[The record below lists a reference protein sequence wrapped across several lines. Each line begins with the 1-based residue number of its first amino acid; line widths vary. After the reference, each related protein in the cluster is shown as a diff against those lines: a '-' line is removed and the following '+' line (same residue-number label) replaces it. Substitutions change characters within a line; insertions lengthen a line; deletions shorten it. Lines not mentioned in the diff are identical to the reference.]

1 MNAKRTLLTLAAGLI
16 AAAPALAGT
25 WTYTDVTSTSG
36 TLNHSSSAWTLEV
49 TRNEDDL
56 AVVEGSSTGEPSALP
71 LADAISGGLKIT
83 AIGDGAFNASSNMV
97 AGALTIPNSVTNIGE
112 DAFMSCTRLTKL
124 TLGNSLATIGD
135 GAFYG
140 CDGLTGTLAIPNS
153 VTSIGGEAFFNCFR
167 LTGLTLGN
175 NVTSIGDGA
184 FSYCSKIA
192 KLTLGA
198 SVTSIGVKAF
208 YGCGLTVISV
218 PAANTAYT
226 GIDGVLFD
234 KAAATLLIYPA
245 MKKGAHYTVPGGV
258 THIGNNAFSLCNTL
272 TCVTISDD
280 VTHIGEE
287 AFTYCYS
294 LTDVIVGSGVTDI
307 AKRAFY
313 NCYSLAGVTFRG
325 ACPAVEEKASLY
337 AYSTFVTSYIY
348 NENVDSWTPQLD
360 NGTFAGD
367 MAIWCDL
374 PIHIRQARTLGVATY
389 GGVEFDNTID
399 PPVITVY
406 GASQAGAINATEN
419 ITNVTSGLKTTIKG
433 LPSGMKYDAA
443 SGQIIGAP
451 TKAGIYTITV
461 TITGPNKAS
470 ATQTFTMIV
479 DALPDAAAGTFNG
492 YLQDS
497 DGRVSG
503 TFTITAAKT
512 GKITAKVVTPAGTQS
527 FSAKSWDWIAG
538 GVCEMFLTNKKASFL
553 ASVDTAAGTGELGVS
568 GIFSSSVADCCT
580 PASQYDAFGQRAELP
595 AAAAYTVA
603 LSPDTATITVGTF
616 NNAPLGDG
624 YLTITVNAKGTANL
638 AGLAADGAT
647 KLTASAPMLHI
658 GSDWVIPAA
667 FKVNSGKGY
676 LGGLLTLAPD
686 TTITGANWHW
696 LNPGKTPGA
705 DDYSLNLLPFGSLYT
720 PADAASYAG
729 LTFKAIPPANP
740 ALWAGTWQN
749 LPNVPITS
757 KNGKLTLPPGKKL
770 TRDGTF
776 DPVNPALATLTL
788 TAKSGIVKGKF
799 TAYLFPNGAALKQT
813 SASWAGVLLPAHACG
828 TGSYL
833 ITRPENK
840 KLKQSYP
847 IVIE

>member
-1 MNAKRTLLTLAAGLI
+1 MHAKRTLLTLAAGLI
-16 AAAPALAGT
+16 SAAPALAGT
-25 WTYTDVTSTSG
+25 WTYTDVTPTSG

-49 TRNEDDL
+49 TRNGDDL
-56 AVVEGSSTGEPSALP
+56 AIVEGSSTGEPSALP
-71 LADAISGGLKIT
+71 LADAISDGLKIT

-124 TLGNSLATIGD
+124 TLGNNLATIGD

-192 KLTLGA
+192 KLALGA
-198 SVTSIGVKAF
+198 NVTSIGVKAF
-208 YGCGLTVISV
+208 YGCDLTVISV

-226 GIDGVLFD
+226 GIDGALFD
-234 KAAATLLIYPA
+234 KAATTLLIYPA

-258 THIGNNAFSLCNTL
+258 THIGNNAFSLCDNL
-272 TCVTISDD
+272 TSVTISDG

-313 NCYSLAGVTFRG
+313 HCYSLAGVTFRG

-348 NENVDSWTPQLD
+348 DENVDSWTPQLD

-419 ITNVTSGLKTTIKG
+419 ITNVTSGLKTTVKG

-443 SGQIIGAP
+443 SGEIVGAP
-451 TKAGIYTITV
+451 TKTGIYTITV

-479 DALPDAAAGTFNG
+479 DALPDAAAGTFTG

-497 DGRVSG
+497 DDGRVSG

-527 FSAKSWDWIAG
+527 FSAKSWNWIAG
-538 GVCEMFLTNKKASFL
+538 GVCEAFLTNKKTSFL
-553 ASVDTAAGTGELGVS
+553 VSVDTAAGTGELGVS
-568 GIFSSSVADCCT
+568 GTFSIVDCCS
-580 PASQYDAFGQRAELP
+580 PGLQYEAFGQRAELP

-603 LSPDTATITVGTF
+603 LPVDVASIVAGTL

-624 YLTITVNAKGTANL
+624 YLTIAVNAKGAANL

-647 KLTASAPMLHI
+647 KLTASAPVLHI
-658 GSDWVIPAA
+658 GSDWVLPAV

-676 LGGLLTLAPD
+676 FGGLLTIAPD
-686 TTITGANWHW
+686 TTITGADWQW
-696 LNPGKTPGA
+696 LNPGKTPGV
-705 DDYSLNLLPFGSLYT
+705 DDYTLDLQPFGSLYT
-720 PADAASYAG
+720 AADAAMYAG
-729 LTFKAIPPANP
+729 LMFKATAPADSD
-740 ALWAGTWQN
+740 LWEGAWLN
-749 LPNVPITS
+749 MPDVAITS
-757 KNGKLTLPPGKKL
+757 KSGKLSLPAGKKPAK
-770 TRDGTF
+770 DGIF
-776 DPVNPALATLTL
+776 DPVNPAVATLAL

-799 TAYLFPNGAALKQT
+799 NTYLSPDAGATFTQT
-813 SASWAGVLLPAHACG
+813 SVSWAGVLVPAYDCG
-828 TGSYL
+828 SGSYL
-833 ITRPENK
+833 IPRLDNK
-840 KLKQSYP
+840 KLKQSYRV
-847 IVIE
+847 VIE